1 MSDEEVIRRRLLID
15 GDGTGDDRRLN
26 AMLRNFLKWCHS
38 SPNDSPTDIQLYLDK
53 MFSQLSLSEYAFTK
67 SRIVANTSSAELQNY
82 ENLLQQISKDIEKA
96 KKEIEEKK
104 LKFKEAKTVRK
115 NRAEYE
121 VLANVINEQPD
132 RKQTDEKLS
141 QLKKELN
148 LLEEKSQKLNEQ
160 LELRRKQFHVL
171 IASIHQ
177 LEALLESSERLS
189 NDNLDVFDDEDMDIL
204 SGKREQ
210 DEMETS

>member
-1 MSDEEVIRRRLLID
+1 MTDEDVIRRRLLID

-26 AMLRNFLKWCHS
+26 MLLKTFIKWCCTTHE
-38 SPNDSPTDIQLYLDK
+38 SPIDSQSTLDRIL
-53 MFSQLSLSEYAFTK
+53 SQLTQSEYTFTK
-67 SRIVANTSSAELQNY
+67 SRIMATTSSAELQNY
-82 ENLLQQISKDIEKA
+82 ENLLQQISDDIERA
-96 KKEIEEKK
+96 KQEIGEKK
-104 LKFKEAKTVRK
+104 LEFKKAKIIRK

-148 LLEEKSQKLNEQ
+148 SLEEKSEKLNEQ
-160 LELRRKQFHVL
+160 MELRRKQFHVL

-177 LEALLESSERLS
+177 LEALLDASGA
-189 NDNLDVFDDEDMDIL
+189 NDSLDVFDDEDMDIL
-204 SGKREQ
+204 NMKSDG
-210 DEMETS
+210 DPMEVS